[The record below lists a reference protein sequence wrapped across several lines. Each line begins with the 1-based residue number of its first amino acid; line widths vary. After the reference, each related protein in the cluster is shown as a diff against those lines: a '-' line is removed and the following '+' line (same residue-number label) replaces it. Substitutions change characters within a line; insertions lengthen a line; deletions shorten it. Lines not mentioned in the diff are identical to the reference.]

1 MMYILFSDILQLQ
14 FFLTFSRLL
23 FQKDARSE
31 YGGLTIYDDAFKN
44 YLWVNVFDDNVF
56 AIIKSHWFSFVCVL
70 TWSLLGVKKSW
81 ATPRSVSF
89 RGLIQNFR
97 QASVPPLYAGSP
109 APGFCSPKRR
119 ENCTYICLIPQQITS
134 K

>member
-23 FQKDARSE
+23 FHKDARSE

-56 AIIKSHWFSFVCVL
+56 AIIKSHCFSFVCVL
-70 TWSLLGVKKSW
+70 TWS
-81 ATPRSVSF
+81 
-89 RGLIQNFR
+89 
-97 QASVPPLYAGSP
+97 
-109 APGFCSPKRR
+109 PGP
-119 ENCTYICLIPQQITS
+119 
-134 K
+134 